1 MQFIII
7 FILLKQSE
15 HVFDVVRHYSV
26 VVLMLLID
34 FRERRNEI
42 SIFLKLLRRI
52 SLMTSPTKLTFLPSL
67 ASWVSPWTLTR
78 VVNKEHS
85 TEHLG

>member
-26 VVLMLLID
+26 VALID
-34 FRERRNEI
+34 FKERRNEI

-52 SLMTSPTKLTFLPSL
+52 SLMTSPAKLTFLPSL
-67 ASWVSPWTLTR
+67 ASWFSPWTLTR

-85 TEHLG
+85 TEHLC